1 MNKVVRKT
9 NTRKSKAAPSPMD
22 KTKMHRMLVGIVV
35 VLLVVLIVLVA
46 LQVLFTKKGYYAVYL
61 RSGDLYFG
69 KMVKFPA
76 FGLKN
81 VYTIQ
86 VTQDPQVPLRIQ
98 KFSDIFWGPEDYLK
112 INPREVVWTTRL
124 KSEGQLYQLLKTNPN
139 LTPQESANNYQQPVE
154 TTNPTSSA
162 QQEEE
167 ISPQE

>member
-9 NTRKSKAAPSPMD
+9 NTRKPKATPSPMD
-22 KTKMHRMLVGIVV
+22 KIKMHRMLVGIVV

-46 LQVLFTKKGYYAVYL
+46 LQMLFTKKGYSAVYL

-69 KMVKFPA
+69 RMVKFPA

-112 INPREVVWTTRL
+112 INPREVVWTTQL

-139 LTPQESANNYQQPVE
+139 LTPQQNANNYQEPV

-162 QQEEE
+162 QQEEKVA
-167 ISPQE
+167 PQE

>member
-1 MNKVVRKT
+1 MNKVVRKI
-9 NTRKSKAAPSPMD
+9 NSRKPKAASSPMD

-35 VLLVVLIVLVA
+35 VLLVVLVVVVS
-46 LQVLFTKKGYYAVYL
+46 LQVLFAKKGYTAVYL

-86 VTQDPQVPLRIQ
+86 VTQDPQTPLRIQ

-112 INPREVVWTTRL
+112 INPREVVWTTHL
-124 KSEGQLYQLLKTNPN
+124 KSGGQLSQLLKTNPT
-139 LTPQESANNYQQPVE
+139 LTQAPANNYQPPVE
-154 TTNPTSSA
+154 TVNNPTSS
-162 QQEEE
+162 QNKEETT
-167 ISPQE
+167 P